1 VRIVIS
7 VHDPPVWTIPVRDVE
22 RVRAALPHDEVVD
35 ARTPDE
41 RRLAFPDA
49 EVIVAT
55 RITGDEFLA
64 ARRIKW
70 IHTTAVGVGGLLPP
84 EVVSSP
90 VVVTNTRG
98 AHAEN
103 IAEHAIALALA
114 ARRRLA
120 VAAAGQAGRQWT
132 QLELM
137 AVEAPLLSKSC
148 MLVVGLGA
156 IGSRVASYA
165 AGMGMTVLGLRRRAG
180 EPTLPGVSEVGGP
193 SQLLEFLARADVVVL
208 TVPHTP
214 ETNAMMGDA
223 EFRAMRPGAVLVNV
237 ARGDLVDEA
246 ALERAVRQGLIAGAA
261 LDAFVREPLAESSP
275 LWNLPNVMITPHSA
289 SFGGDYWVP
298 AVDLLLRNVERYR
311 RGDPLENVVD
321 KVNRY

>member
-7 VHDPPVWTIPVRDVE
+7 VHDPPVWTIPARDIQ
-22 RVRAALPHDEVVD
+22 RVRAALPQDDVVD
-35 ARTPDE
+35 ARTADE

-55 RITGDEFLA
+55 RISGEEFLS
-64 ARRIKW
+64 ARRVKW

-84 EVVSSP
+84 EVVRSP

-120 VAAAGQAGRQWT
+120 VAGAGQAGRQWT

-137 AVEAPLLSKSC
+137 AVESPPLSSSC

-156 IGSRVASYA
+156 IGSRVASHA
-165 AGMGMTVLGLRRRAG
+165 AGLGMTVLGIRRQAG
-180 EPTLPGVSEVGGP
+180 QPKPAGVREVAGP
-193 SQLLEFLARADVVVL
+193 DRLVEFLGRADVVVL
-208 TVPHTP
+208 TAPHTP

-223 EFRAMRPGAVLVNV
+223 EFRAMRSGAVLVNV

-246 ALERAVRQGLIAGAA
+246 ALERAVREGLIAGAG
-261 LDAFVREPLAESSP
+261 LDAFVREPLAEGSP
-275 LWNLPNVMITPHSA
+275 LWNLPNVFITPHSA
-289 SFGGDYWVP
+289 SFGGDYWIP
-298 AVDLLLRNVERYR
+298 AVDLFLRNVGRYR
-311 RGDPLENVVD
+311 RGEPLENMVD